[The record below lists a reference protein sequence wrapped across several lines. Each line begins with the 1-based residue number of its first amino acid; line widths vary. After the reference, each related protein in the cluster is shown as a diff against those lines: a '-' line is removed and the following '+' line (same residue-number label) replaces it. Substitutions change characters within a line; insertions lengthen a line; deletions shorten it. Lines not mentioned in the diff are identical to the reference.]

1 MKNRDSTNRSSASSQ
16 RSSFGRRDFLELL
29 LSGLAGELASPVFA
43 HPSPVPLF
51 RDVAEEVGLKFHH
64 FTGATGEFYM
74 PEIMGSGVALFDY
87 DNDGDLDVYLIQGA
101 TFDPA
106 QDPRHAKFP
115 PPAGW
120 KPGNRLFRNLLSETG
135 KLQFVDVTEQAGVGH
150 VGYGMGVAVGDYD
163 NDGFQDLYVT
173 NFGRNVLYHNN
184 GDGTFTDVTAKAGV
198 DDPRWSTSAAWVDYD
213 RDGHL
218 DLFVANYLDFTVKG
232 NKHCFAPTGER
243 DYCTPKM
250 YQPVPARLFHN
261 RGDGTFEDVTEAAG
275 IGAAIGPGLG
285 VVCADF
291 NGDGWPD
298 IYVAND
304 GSAAHLW
311 INQRNGTFKEESLL
325 AGAAYS
331 VDGLPQAGMGVTV
344 GDFDGDG
351 DEDIFKTNLT
361 NEGANL
367 YVNDGRGN
375 FYDASAEFGLLLPT
389 FPYTGFGTEWFD
401 YDNDGRVDLF
411 IANGAVNRKESLRR
425 SPYPFG
431 QPNQLF
437 HNEGQGKKFREMSA
451 IAGPAFA
458 TSEVSRGAAF
468 GDIDNDGAIDIV
480 VTNNNGAVRLLLN
493 QSRFLNRNHW
503 LLVRL
508 EAVHGNRFG
517 VGAKVEVRQR
527 GRKLLRRAHADAS
540 YLSAN
545 DIRVHFGLGEDAKIE
560 EITVHWPSGECE
572 AWNRIQA
579 DRIVT
584 IRQGSGRRLPGQ
596 G

>member
-1 MKNRDSTNRSSASSQ
+1 
-16 RSSFGRRDFLELL
+16 
-29 LSGLAGELASPVFA
+29 
-43 HPSPVPLF
+43 
-51 RDVAEEVGLKFHH
+51 
-64 FTGATGEFYM
+64 
-74 PEIMGSGVALFDY
+74 
-87 DNDGDLDVYLIQGA
+87 
-101 TFDPA
+101 
-106 QDPRHAKFP
+106 
-115 PPAGW
+115 
-120 KPGNRLFRNLLSETG
+120 
-135 KLQFVDVTEQAGVGH
+135 
-150 VGYGMGVAVGDYD
+150 
-163 NDGFQDLYVT
+163 
-173 NFGRNVLYHNN
+173 
-184 GDGTFTDVTAKAGV
+184 
-198 DDPRWSTSAAWVDYD
+198 
-213 RDGHL
+213 
-218 DLFVANYLDFTVKG
+218 
-232 NKHCFAPTGER
+232 
-243 DYCTPKM
+243 
-250 YQPVPARLFHN
+250 
-261 RGDGTFEDVTEAAG
+261 
-275 IGAAIGPGLG
+275 
-285 VVCADF
+285 
-291 NGDGWPD
+291 
-298 IYVAND
+298 
-304 GSAAHLW
+304 
-311 INQRNGTFKEESLL
+311 
-325 AGAAYS
+325 
-331 VDGLPQAGMGVTV
+331 
-344 GDFDGDG
+344 
-351 DEDIFKTNLT
+351 
-361 NEGANL
+361 
-367 YVNDGRGN
+367 
-375 FYDASAEFGLLLPT
+375 LLPT

-411 IANGAVNRKESLRR
+411 IANGAVNRMESLRG

-503 LLVRL
+503 LLLRL

-527 GRKLLRRAHADAS
+527 GRKLLRRAHVDSS

-572 AWNRIQA
+572 AWDRIQA

>member
-1 MKNRDSTNRSSASSQ
+1 MKNRDSTNRFSASSQ

-51 RDVAEEVGLKFHH
+51 REVAEEVGLKFHH

-115 PPAGW
+115 SPAGW
-120 KPGNRLFRNLLSETG
+120 KPANRLFRNLLSETG

-198 DDPRWSTSAAWVDYD
+198 DDPRWSTGAAWVDYD
-213 RDGHL
+213 RDGRL

-411 IANGAVNRKESLRR
+411 IANGAVNRMESLRG

-527 GRKLLRRAHADAS
+527 GRKLLRRAHVDSS

-572 AWNRIQA
+572 AWDRIQA